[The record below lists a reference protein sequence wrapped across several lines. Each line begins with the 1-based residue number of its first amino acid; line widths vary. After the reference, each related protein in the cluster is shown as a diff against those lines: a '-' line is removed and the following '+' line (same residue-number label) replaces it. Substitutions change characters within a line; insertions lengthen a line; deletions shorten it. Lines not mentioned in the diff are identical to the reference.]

1 MHTRLS
7 LYKRLATAEK
17 SEQIDALLEEI
28 TDRFGK
34 LPPQGQTLFD
44 THRLRVLAK
53 PYGVAKI
60 DAGPEADE
68 RHLPPNPPIDAAA
81 IIALV
86 QKNRHIKL
94 AGNDKLRIERE
105 IAEPAQ
111 RAAFMRDLLRSLGK
125 PVVPAAVEAR

>member
-1 MHTRLS
+1 MHTRLN

-34 LPPQGQTLFD
+34 LPAQGQTLFD

-60 DAGPEADE
+60 DAGPKLMNLSFRPKA
-68 RHLPPNPPIDAAA
+68 PIDPQR
-81 IIALV
+81 IIELV

-94 AGNDKLRIERE
+94 AGNEKLRIERE
-105 IAEPAQ
+105 LPDAPA
-111 RAAFMRDLLRSLGK
+111 RAQLVRDLLRNLGA
-125 PVVPAAVEAR
+125 PIGPA